1 LICHVDASYLAHKD
15 AKSHTGYWLSFG
27 KFGSFYSKSSMQK
40 LVATSSTHAEIR
52 ALYTLTLDIIYIVHL
67 CEEVGR
73 PIDLPAIVFED
84 NQPVIDLTRTLSSK
98 VTRSKH
104 FLMLIEFI
112 REQVMES
119 NVADLL
125 TKLIVG
131 KTFTIKAMHLLGEMG
146 MSLNVNESLHR

>member
-1 LICHVDASYLAHKD
+1 
-15 AKSHTGYWLSFG
+15 
-27 KFGSFYSKSSMQK
+27 
-40 LVATSSTHAEIR
+40 LVATSSTQTEIR

-73 PIDLPAIVFED
+73 PIDLPAVVFED
-84 NQPVIDLTRTLSSK
+84 NQPVIGLTKTLSSK
-98 VTRSKH
+98 ITRSKH

-112 REQVMES
+112 REQVMEGLIELPKIPTES

-131 KTFTIKAMHLLGEMG
+131 KAFTTKAMDLLGEMG
-146 MSLNVNESLHR
+146 MSLYMNKSSDELNFQQE